1 MWCLSITPCLDIS
14 RGLQQYYSEPSVSPA
29 AAGAPP
35 AGWMKGL
42 GHLDHDVIR
51 AGVVVKRA
59 VSATVWKNW
68 RPRYVVLRMGCIEWH
83 KVTGLEDEVAETEDL
98 PAGLMR
104 LRPNTECCAGGERAH
119 CLTMCTSGRV
129 LQLNPDTLALTRNL
143 PGTLA
148 RPWPSDLDPDPYPHP
163 N

>member
-1 MWCLSITPCLDIS
+1 MPKEILSPSNNTLLCNACS
-14 RGLQQYYSEPSVSPA
+14 RSPHGI
-29 AAGAPP
+29 AGRAEAPP

-42 GHLDHDVIR
+42 GHLDDDVIR

-83 KVTGLEDEVAETEDL
+83 KVTGLEDEGAETEDL

-104 LRPNTECCAGGERAH
+104 LRPTTECSAGGERAH
-119 CLTMCTSGRV
+119 CLTLCTSGRV
-129 LQLNPDTLALTRNL
+129 LQLNPDTLTRT
-143 PGTLA
+143 P
-148 RPWPSDLDPDPYPHP
+148 
-163 N
+163 

>member
-119 CLTMCTSGRV
+119 CLTLCTSGRV
-129 LQLNPDTLALTRNL
+129 LQLNPDTLALTRTPTRNL
-143 PGTLA
+143 PHSSSTLA
-148 RPWPSDLDPDPYPHP
+148 LT
-163 N
+163 